1 MNMENEEDDEKR
13 MEVMSIEAQGCN
25 NSSYNSIQVVLG
37 PFGPRC
43 TEPEAG
49 TEGPKDLLASVCH
62 PGCLTGG
69 AT

>member
-25 NSSYNSIQVVLG
+25 NSSYSSIQVVLG
-37 PFGPRC
+37 

-49 TEGPKDLLASVCH
+49 TKGPKDLLASVCH